1 VIFIKKYQVYIEH
14 LTWFFLNMQVFI
26 PVNIKDYHWYLMV
39 INAPRREIQFLDS
52 FGDSFDR
59 QMANDIVS
67 FGFRKIQVF
76 LISYQTHSFLISLWC
91 ICILNSISLMV

>member
-1 VIFIKKYQVYIEH
+1 MI
-14 LTWFFLNMQVFI
+14 FLNVQVFI
-26 PVNIKDYHWYLMV
+26 HVNIKDCHWYIMV

-67 FGFRKIQVF
+67 FGFRKNTSFPF
-76 LISYQTHSFLISLWC
+76 LLTNTFLFLISLWC